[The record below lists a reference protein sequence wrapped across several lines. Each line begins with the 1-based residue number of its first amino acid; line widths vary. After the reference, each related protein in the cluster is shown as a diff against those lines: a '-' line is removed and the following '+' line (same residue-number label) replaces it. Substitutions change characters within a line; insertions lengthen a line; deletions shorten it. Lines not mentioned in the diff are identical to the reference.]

1 MSQRSRDFEQALR
14 RLRAEYRAELPARL
28 EALEAKLARARMDGT
43 ADALRDARRLA
54 HTLKGTSGS
63 YGLDG
68 VSKALEAAEE
78 ALDELLSG
86 AEDSAQTWGA
96 VSAALEHARRQI
108 AG

>member
-1 MSQRSRDFEQALR
+1 MSERSGDFELALR

-28 EALEAKLARARMDGT
+28 GTLEAEVARAHGDGT
-43 ADALRDARRLA
+43 WEALRDARQHA

-63 YGLDG
+63 YGLDR

-86 AEDSAQTWGA
+86 ATDPDRIWRTL
-96 VSAALEHARRQI
+96 SAALEHARSQL
-108 AG
+108 AS

>member
-1 MSQRSRDFEQALR
+1 MSQRPGDFEKALR
-14 RLRAEYRAELPARL
+14 RLRTEYRAELPARL
-28 EALEAKLARARMDGT
+28 DSLEAEVARARLDGT
-43 ADALRDARRLA
+43 PEALRDARRRA

-86 AEDSAQTWGA
+86 AEDLDRTWRTL
-96 VSAALEHARRQI
+96 SAALERARSQL
-108 AG
+108 AS

>member
-1 MSQRSRDFEQALR
+1 MSERSGDFEQALR
-14 RLRAEYRAELPARL
+14 QLRAEYRAQLPAQL
-28 EALEAKLARARMDGT
+28 DALEAEVARARRGGT
-43 ADALRDARRLA
+43 PEALRDARGRT

-86 AEDSAQTWGA
+86 AGDTHRSWAT
-96 VSAALEHARRQI
+96 VSAALERARSHL
-108 AG
+108 AS